1 MKLRFLALSFA
12 SVVAVSA
19 VAQEVTSSEYA
30 QTEPAKNVS
39 FKKNK
44 ASDNWF
50 IQLQGGTNIVQGFGT
65 GTLVGEPKFLDR
77 LGYSAGLGI
86 GKWHNPYFGTR
97 LMIDWNWLVN
107 NYMPKDGDKY
117 RMAHNLN
124 PHFDFVFDMMN
135 YFGVYNP
142 NRVFSIKPYL
152 GVGYAGTQ
160 MLFESKEDTENY
172 LKKANFT
179 HTVTGNLGASFDFR
193 FGKRVSLNI
202 APSVV
207 FGKFLNNVA
216 ALYHKPI
223 ELMGQLKAGLTFDAG
238 RTDWEVIE
246 PMDYALLNDLNSQ
259 INALRAEN
267 AELSKRPVNCPDC
280 PEATQTTV
288 VNSILDNVVYFRL
301 NSAVVDKNQLISV
314 FNTAEFV
321 KANKT
326 PIKVV
331 GYADEKTGTSAYNM
345 SLSEKRAKEV
355 ARILV
360 DEYGVPSELITI
372 DWKGS
377 DEQPYAINA
386 WNRVVIMKANN

>member
-1 MKLRFLALSFA
+1 MNLRFLALSLA

-19 VAQEVTSSEYA
+19 TAQEVTSSDYA

-39 FKKNK
+39 FKKNS

-50 IQLQGGTNIVQGFGT
+50 IQLQGGTNILQGFSSAKMLGNPSF
-65 GTLVGEPKFLDR
+65 VDR

-97 LMIDWNWLVN
+97 LMIDWNWMTN
-107 NYMPKDGDKY
+107 NYYDKQNGKY
-117 RMAHNLN
+117 LRAHNLN
-124 PHFDFVFDMMN
+124 PHFDFIFDMMN
-135 YFGVYNP
+135 YFGVYNAQ
-142 NRVFSIKPYL
+142 RVFSIKPFL
-152 GVGYAGTQ
+152 GVGYGASQ
-160 MLFESKEDTENY
+160 MLFANKAATDAY
-172 LKKANFT
+172 LKKANFL
-179 HTVTGNLGASFDFR
+179 HTVTGNLGASVDFR
-193 FGKRVSLNI
+193 LGKRVSLNI

-207 FGKFLNNVA
+207 FGKFLNNVE
-216 ALYHKPI
+216 ALEHKPI

-259 INALRAEN
+259 INTLRAEN
-267 AELSKRPVNCPDC
+267 AELSKRPVSCPDC
-280 PEATQTTV
+280 PEVAQTV

-301 NSAVVDKNQLISV
+301 NSAVVDKNQLINV

-321 KANKT
+321 KTNKT

-331 GYADEKTGTSAYNM
+331 GYADEKTGSSAYNM

-360 DEYGVPSELITI
+360 DKYGVPSELITI

-377 DEQPYAINA
+377 DEQPYAENA